1 MSDGMGRE
9 PAYLSSHAT
18 NRYFI
23 PNWGNVTL
31 LHCYIYDFNTH
42 IETLKYMTSPTN
54 QSIGTVG
61 DEKAIGQS

>member
-1 MSDGMGRE
+1 MTCGVLPR
-9 PAYLSSHAT
+9 
-18 NRYFI
+18 
-23 PNWGNVTL
+23 NVTL
-31 LHCYIYDFNTH
+31 LHCYIYDFSTH